1 MPLTCSASAAG
12 TRVSVD
18 TSGFSEAPVTVISD
32 GKVVTDP
39 TVVAAAASSYG
50 SSGGNAVTVADTG
63 STGNEGTNGNSNTNG
78 NANGGDANAHG
89 DVSGNNNTKD
99 NNAGDGSTGDA
110 GDGAG
115 NGSDGS
121 SDGTGSSDG
130 ADGTD
135 GANGQNSSAQGD
147 ERNNDQDAAAQDDA
161 AQPQAATSALG
172 GRDYEGQVTKTI
184 NGKTFILIGNEQ
196 QLRAIGSDK
205 KVVGRIVKVTQTCT
219 HLGLAQYGWKDNE
232 GSESVEYA
240 GDADLAAD
248 GTLREEAGNDHDG
261 ALTCLTGINEGKT
274 RTKYYALDDAGNH
287 TDVDKAVTTYTND
300 ANYIIFRDI
309 DLSSANWTPLMF
321 SGTMLGAV
329 SADTAT
335 AGTLWSTLGTDGAS
349 VNGGVAKPVISNVTV
364 RQTGKINHQKQS
376 GVGFFATVSSPTGI
390 AADGSKL
397 TSAGATT
404 VDNLRLEHVDVSNT
418 ATETE
423 DTATL
428 VGVLFKVL
436 SGLLS
441 GIGGIVDWAT
451 HLLPGVNTNL
461 KGLLTDLLTL
471 RAKDPTLFATGAFAG
486 RVDGQVRISDCEVAD
501 AKVSNVKGM
510 TGGFVGYSTGE
521 TEYDLLSDAL
531 GGIVD
536 VLGKVLNSIPGLGVG
551 DLVTWLLN
559 GNLLTVSELIPIGYH
574 NPVISNSSVDGFS
587 KGTVIGNDDSSYAGG
602 FVGAQIGTIIENS
615 SVTSANAF
623 TVKAKDY
630 AGGFAGVTR
639 NGDVGGLVKSLGIDL
654 LSALRPQSLIEGS
667 TLNATGGVTVTA
679 EHYAG
684 GFAGAMANAY
694 AVNDAMTGS
703 ADVTATT
710 SGKENDTAG
719 YAGGFTGYA
728 SVGWG
733 LEIGTDDATD
743 TSLVKNLVTLITN
756 LTSDA
761 EGGMLLSVAGVNPS
775 AILGAD
781 MRASITVTSKG
792 DYAGG
797 IAGAGS
803 GTMIADSSE
812 ANLNTLSYW
821 KYDTTLHPRRA
832 YPASRSTTL
841 DGLAKVNA
849 AGSYAGGIAGTL
861 QPVMVAGLLNSVLTV
876 GDTSILKKVNEFA
889 SFLVQNV
896 TLTGGK
902 DGLAVTAGTNY
913 AGGAIGCATGGDVT
927 GVALTNLGKVSAKAE
942 AGGFIGFSGPGKAVG
957 ASSLDVLG
965 LIKLSGLLSVA
976 EYSSV
981 DVRTASVTGVDAGF
995 TVAAT
1000 GVSEGSDPGTYP
1012 AGGFYGQAN
1021 STDTADAHVT
1031 GLKSVTAESSKTGGM
1046 AGGFVGYSTV
1056 GGLAEALNGSGGS
1069 NVISILKVDNLL
1081 GAVPYLIPHYI
1092 YTDVKYVDGGF
1103 VEADKAGGFAGTFQ
1117 SGRVN
1122 SLTDKEQED
1131 AALVG
1136 FVDQAKADPFAVVN
1150 IDHVTGGAYAG
1161 GFAGQVVSGALAS
1174 AGEGG
1179 LSVLGKLNGVSVANI
1194 LSLAQA
1200 YVPFVVYAGVHSDA
1214 TTVTGTADGNADYGL
1229 LVTARRL
1236 DSGDAE
1242 SGSAG
1247 GFAGYVSAAQ
1257 ISSSSV
1263 TQLRRTD
1270 VKAPSDLETTDTTQ
1284 IANTYLN
1291 DQASKYAVDGARY
1304 AGGYIGKIDI
1314 GSTAAVADSISL
1326 LGGAIDLSDLLSA
1339 LDVIVST
1346 VERSDVTG
1354 GIGGYSVRAS
1364 DTSDK
1369 DNPLGMAGG
1378 FVGDIEGGHIQQS
1391 DAHEFVYIIGQ
1402 ISAGGYVGTMQ
1413 PGAVANVL
1421 KDADVVKRI
1430 ANVDNLLS
1438 LVQDF
1443 VPTIRNSSTDAAIC
1457 GGAVRAQATSGEK
1470 TRRGMAGGYVGH
1482 NRGGHIWGMDTRD
1495 WSSIRG
1501 KDVDKPTPET
1511 AYASRIRS
1519 VYGQEIAGGYTGFM
1533 EAADTADG
1541 GSISLLSGLVEV
1553 NDVLGALEL
1562 VYPTEEHTK
1571 VDGPLRNASIDQWD
1585 AWVNNTGKY
1594 GAYGKEFDEVLQ
1606 NRKSDIDTQEK
1617 LDAYLAGYVYGFN
1630 VVAGRDGYKA
1640 DAHLRDSG
1648 VAGGHV
1654 GIMRTGT
1661 ITDGQSWDVRT
1672 VSAMRSAGGYAGT
1685 MESGSAARFGSVSLL
1700 GLGVDLGSLVTTPQ
1714 VFVPVIK
1721 SSSVTGYR
1729 KGMKVEATGV
1739 NITNG
1744 TGNAGGYVGMA
1755 VGGQI
1760 WGDRDSNGNAL
1771 DAEKNPDAI
1780 AAGAD
1785 VDNLRKVSG
1794 HNNVGGYV
1802 GIATSGATA
1811 GVDTNDTTD
1820 GILGDLIGGL
1830 VGDHSG
1836 TAANPAGLISV
1847 LQATVTTI
1855 RGAHVSAD
1863 SSEWGY
1869 TVEGGA
1875 YQATD
1880 GTTAYALN
1888 AGGFAGSLQAA
1899 ILGDRDSA
1907 KGTGTGVDTA
1917 KNDPS
1922 EVTVTGLRGV
1932 EGGQYAGGFVGLAD
1946 ISSVASVGGGEM
1958 GDNDKQQVTDLLF
1971 KLLKVGNVGVLEA
1984 FRTFI
1989 YDGRVDGVADGIQ
2002 VKARTATRKGMLDS
2016 TRFTGSAGGFAGG
2029 VINGSV
2035 KQSKVTNLNSVEGV
2049 NNAGG
2054 FVGHLGKS
2062 GTVSADKTQI
2072 GDDLF
2077 NVLGLTAGVLEIWGS
2092 HVDGSS
2098 VTGITAGYTVDATHG
2113 TSDYGKG
2120 TETATGREVAG
2131 GFAGLADL
2139 ARVKDCTA
2147 DALKKVTSGEI
2158 AGGFVG
2164 ETKRAY
2170 LVDVEANSLLVGVL
2184 LEVVDALV
2192 KLLYVDKAQGLGVI
2206 NLGKWFPNIGKVFD
2220 LKVLADGDVLYV
2232 NLFGLKIGVSLAQP
2246 DQDNSSRSDV
2256 ARVTIGDSVIEL
2268 PCSKDGIDK
2277 NAAKK
2282 NLSIQLIKGNRTRV
2296 EASTAT
2302 GITDGYDVFGGGAT
2316 QDSDGTEGLATGYA
2330 GGFAGLNDEGV
2341 LAKDAM
2347 VRADVVRGTS
2357 GLVDPFS
2364 YTLLKTAWSF
2374 NSMSDIVGPVQ
2385 EKGADGRNENRYN
2398 TYRVYRSA
2406 DGNRTEAKTKDG
2418 DRIAVGVAD
2427 ADTGLDAYT
2436 VELFKTVNTYD
2447 GDHANSQA
2455 AGDDKTK
2462 WVGIKGAVRS
2472 GVGVADEQ
2480 LKAYDTAAKAVLM
2493 LDKAVSGN
2501 NGGVTPE
2508 PDDGQDPCG
2517 KNGCKTVD
2525 LTLQK
2530 VWRNGQLERPDT
2542 ITLQVTATY
2551 TDANGEQQTVKELEC
2566 FKDDCTT
2573 EKRDNP
2579 FTVTMTAKNDG
2590 SAWSDTWRTKLTGLP
2605 VAFVDKGSGPN
2616 GEDVTRYYTYTVK
2629 ELNMTFADG
2638 GADGK
2643 AVTKTPAEAGY
2654 SVSVKYGKDKDGKY
2668 VATVTNFSPL
2678 PETGGNGTLMFVM
2691 FGVLMLALGTAWYLR
2706 VNRMEPATAGGVGTA
2721 LPFGGRRGRHTR

>member
-1 MPLTCSASAAG
+1 MGWRRVTALVLAAAMSLTCSASAAG
-12 TRVSVD
+12 VTGTSVGSGIV
-18 TSGFSEAPVTVISD
+18 SGFSDAPVTVVSD
-32 GKVVTDP
+32 GKVVTDS
-39 TVVAAAASSYG
+39 TVVAAAASAYTNA
-50 SSGGNAVTVADTG
+50 GGNVTTVADTG
-63 STGNEGTNGNSNTNG
+63 SASSDGIAAADDGADTGNGTNGNGNAGDAGVAG
-78 NANGGDANAHG
+78 NANDASGD
-89 DVSGNNNTKD
+89 
-99 NNAGDGSTGDA
+99 ST
-110 GDGAG
+110 
-115 NGSDGS
+115 
-121 SDGTGSSDG
+121 G
-130 ADGTD
+130 ADGQDSST
-135 GANGQNSSAQGD
+135 QNDTQ
-147 ERNNDQDAAAQDDA
+147 NDDA
-161 AQPQAATSALG
+161 TTQSEEAQTSDAQPQAATSALG

-184 NGKTFILIGNEQ
+184 NGKTYILIGNEQ
-196 QLRAIGSDK
+196 QLRAIGSGK
-205 KVVGRIVKVTQTCT
+205 KVVGRIVKVTQTCVRNGKRDYAWQDDT
-219 HLGLAQYGWKDNE
+219 STE
-232 GSESVEYA
+232 TVEYA

-248 GTLREEAGNDHDG
+248 GTLRQSGADDHDHPL
-261 ALTCLTGINEGKT
+261 LTCRIGTVGRT

-287 TDVDKAVTTYTND
+287 TDVSKAVTGKTYTNNE
-300 ANYIIFRDI
+300 NYIIFRDI
-309 DLSSANWTPLMF
+309 GLASANWTPLMF
-321 SGTMLGAV
+321 SGIMLGAV
-329 SADTAT
+329 STDTAT
-335 AGTLWSTLGTDGAS
+335 AGTLWSTIGTDGVS
-349 VNGGVAKPVISNVTV
+349 VNENVAKPVISNVTV
-364 RQTGKINHQKQS
+364 RQTGTINQKEQS
-376 GVGFFATVSSPTGI
+376 GVGFFATISSPVSI
-390 AADGSKL
+390 AEDGRSL
-397 TSAGATT
+397 TSAGTTT

-423 DTATL
+423 EVTSL
-428 VGVLFKVL
+428 VDALFKVL
-436 SGLLS
+436 SGVLGAL
-441 GIGGIVDWAT
+441 GGIIDWVT

-486 RVDGQVRISDCEVAD
+486 RVDGQVRISDCEVVD

-510 TGGFVGYSTGE
+510 TGGFVGYATGE
-521 TEYDLLSDAL
+521 TEYDLLSDVL

-536 VLGKVLNSIPGLGVG
+536 VLGKVLNAIPGLGVG

-559 GNLLTVSELIPIGYH
+559 GNLLKVSELIPIGYK
-574 NPVISNSSVDGFS
+574 NPVITNSTVDGLA

-602 FVGAQIGTIIENS
+602 FVGAQIGTIIEGS
-615 SVTSANAF
+615 SLTSTNAF
-623 TVKAKDY
+623 TVKAKNY

-639 NGDVGGLVKSLGIDL
+639 NGDLGGVVKSLGIDL
-654 LSALRPQSLIEGS
+654 LSALRPQSLVEGS
-667 TLNATGGVTVTA
+667 SLDAAGGVTVTA
-679 EHYAG
+679 QRYAG
-684 GFAGAMANAY
+684 GFTGAMADSY
-694 AVNDAMTGS
+694 AVNDSMTGS

-710 SGKENDTAG
+710 TGESNDTAG

-733 LEIGTDDATD
+733 LELGAEDATD

-797 IAGAGS
+797 VVGVGS
-803 GTMIADSSE
+803 GTMIADSSQE
-812 ANLNTLSYW
+812 NLNTLSYW

-832 YPASRSTTL
+832 YPASRGTTL
-841 DGLAKVNA
+841 DGLAKVTA
-849 AGSYAGGIAGTL
+849 AKSYAGGVAGSL
-861 QPVMVAGLLNSVLTV
+861 QPVMVAGLLNSVLEI
-876 GDTSILKKVNEFA
+876 GDTSVLEHVNQFA

-896 TLTGGK
+896 TLAGTGN
-902 DGLAVTAGTNY
+902 GLVVTAGENY

-927 GVALTNLGKVSAKAE
+927 GVTITGLGKVSAKAD

-957 ASSLDVLG
+957 VSSLNVLG

-1000 GVSEGSDPGTYP
+1000 GVSEGRPRGAYP

-1021 STDTADAHVT
+1021 STDTADAHVR
-1031 GLKSVTAESSKTGGM
+1031 GLKSVSADASKTGGM

-1056 GGLAEALNGSGGS
+1056 GGLAEAMTGAGGS
-1069 NVISILKVDNLL
+1069 DVISLISVDNLL

-1092 YTDVKYVDGGF
+1092 YTDVKYVNGGH
-1103 VEADKAGGFAGTFQ
+1103 VEADKAGGFGGSFQ

-1131 AALVG
+1131 ATLVALVNK
-1136 FVDQAKADPFAVVN
+1136 AKADPFAVVN
-1150 IDHVTGGAYAG
+1150 IDHVTGGTYAG

-1179 LSVLGKLNGVSVANI
+1179 LSVLGKLSGVSVANV

-1200 YVPFVVYAGVHSDA
+1200 YVPFVVYAGVRSDA
-1214 TTVTGTADGNADYGL
+1214 TTVIGETDASADYGL

-1236 DSGDAE
+1236 DSGDTN

-1247 GFAGYVSAAQ
+1247 GFAGYASAAQ

-1270 VKAPSDLETTDTTQ
+1270 VKAPADLETTDTTQ

-1291 DQASKYAVDGARY
+1291 DKASQYAVDGARY

-1326 LGGAIDLSDLLSA
+1326 LGGSINLNDLLSA

-1346 VERSDVTG
+1346 VEQSDVTG

-1364 DTSDK
+1364 DTSDAN
-1369 DNPLGMAGG
+1369 DPLGMAGG
-1378 FVGDIEGGHIQQS
+1378 FVGDLEGGHIQQS

-1421 KDADVVKRI
+1421 KDANVVKKLVNI
-1430 ANVDNLLS
+1430 DNLLS

-1457 GGAVRAQATSGEK
+1457 GGAVRAQAVSVEK

-1511 AYASRIRS
+1511 AYAARIRS
-1519 VYGQEIAGGYTGFM
+1519 VYGQEIAGGFTGFM

-1541 GSISLLSGLVEV
+1541 GSISLLDQLVSID
-1553 NDVLGALEL
+1553 NVLGALEL

-1571 VDGPLRNASIDQWD
+1571 VDGPLRNASIDQWNT
-1585 AWVNNTGKY
+1585 WTNNTGKY
-1594 GAYGKEFDEVLQ
+1594 GAYGKEFSDVLK
-1606 NRKSDIDTQEK
+1606 NGTTGITTQEQ
-1617 LDAYLAGYVYGFN
+1617 LDAYLKDYAYGFN
-1630 VVAGRDGYKA
+1630 VVAGRAGFEA
-1640 DAHLRDSG
+1640 GSHLRDSG

-1700 GLGVDLGSLVTTPQ
+1700 GLNVNLGTLVTTPQ

-1739 NITNG
+1739 AITNG

-1760 WGDRDSNGNAL
+1760 WGDRDSNGDAL
-1771 DAEKNPDAI
+1771 DAETNLDAT

-1785 VDNLRKVSG
+1785 VANLRKVSG

-1811 GVDTNDTTD
+1811 GVDTNDTSD
-1820 GILGDLIGGL
+1820 GILGDLLDGL

-1836 TAANPAGLISV
+1836 TATNPAGLISV

-1863 SSEWGY
+1863 SSEWGF

-1875 YQATD
+1875 YQDAD

-1907 KGTGTGVDTA
+1907 KGTGTAVDTA
-1917 KNDPS
+1917 NDPA
-1922 EVTVTGLRGV
+1922 EVTVAGLRGV

-1958 GDNDKQQVTDLLF
+1958 GDNNEQQVTDLLF

-1989 YDGRVDGVADGIQ
+1989 YDGRVTGVADGIQ
-2002 VKARTATRKGMLDS
+2002 VKARTATMKGMLDS
-2016 TRFTGSAGGFAGG
+2016 KRFTGSAGGFAGG

-2035 KQSKVTNLNSVEGV
+2035 KQSKVENLNSVEGV

-2062 GTVSADKTQI
+2062 GTVSADKAQL
-2072 GDDLF
+2072 GSDLF
-2077 NVLGLTAGVLEIWGS
+2077 NLLGLTAGVLEIWGS

-2098 VTGITAGYTVDATHG
+2098 VTGISAGYTVDATHG
-2113 TSDYGKG
+2113 TADHGKG
-2120 TETATGREVAG
+2120 SETATGRETAG
-2131 GFAGLADL
+2131 GFVGLADL
-2139 ARVKDCTA
+2139 ARVKGCAA
-2147 DALKKVTSGEI
+2147 DKLKKVTSGEI

-2170 LVDVEANSLLVGVL
+2170 LVDVEGNSVL
-2184 LEVVDALV
+2184 LDVLLNVVDALV
-2192 KLLYVDKAQGLGVI
+2192 KLLYVPELERVGVLNI
-2206 NLGKWFPNIGKVFD
+2206 GAWFPNIGDIFD

-2246 DQDNSSRSDV
+2246 DSDNPSESDV

-2277 NAAKK
+2277 NAARK
-2282 NLSIQLIKGNRTRV
+2282 NLSVQLIKGNRTRV

-2316 QDSDGTEGLATGYA
+2316 QDSDGTDGLATGYA

-2341 LAKDAM
+2341 LADDHM
-2347 VRADVVRGTS
+2347 VLADVVRGTS

-2364 YTLLKTAWSF
+2364 YTVLKSVWSF
-2374 NSMSDIVGPVQ
+2374 NSMSDILGPV
-2385 EKGADGRNENRYN
+2385 KVTNTDGTTETRYN
-2398 TYRVYRSA
+2398 TYRVYRA
-2406 DGNRTEAKTKDG
+2406 ANAKLTEATTKAG
-2418 DRIAVGVAD
+2418 THIADRAAD
-2427 ADTGLDAYT
+2427 ADGTALDAYT
-2436 VELFKTVNTYD
+2436 VELFNPVNTYD

-2455 AGDDKTK
+2455 AGDDRTK
-2462 WVGIKGAVRS
+2462 WIGIKDAVRS
-2472 GVGVADEQ
+2472 GDGATDEQ
-2480 LKAYDTAAKAVLM
+2480 LKAYASAAKAVLM
-2493 LDKAVSGN
+2493 LDKAVTDN
-2501 NGGVTPE
+2501 NGGLTPE

-2517 KNGCKTVD
+2517 KDGCKTVD
-2525 LTLQK
+2525 LTLRK
-2530 VWRNGQLERPDT
+2530 VWRNGQLERPDA
-2542 ITLQVTATY
+2542 ITLEVTATY
-2551 TDANGEQQTVKELEC
+2551 TNAAGEQVKAGKLEC
-2566 FKDDCTT
+2566 FKDGCAT
-2573 EKRDNP
+2573 EERANP
-2579 FTVTMTAKNDG
+2579 FTVTMTAKENG

-2629 ELNMTFADG
+2629 ELNMTYASGDTDG
-2638 GADGK
+2638 NAE
-2643 AVTKTPAEAGY
+2643 TKTPAEAGY
-2654 SVSVKYGKDKDGKY
+2654 SVSVKYGTDKDGKY

-2678 PETGGNGTLMFVM
+2678 PETGGNGTLLFVM
-2691 FGVLMLALGTAWYLR
+2691 LGVLMLALGTAWYLR
-2706 VNRMEPATAGGVGTA
+2706 ANRMEPAAAGGAGAGTA
-2721 LPFGGRRGRHTR
+2721 LPVGRKRGRHTR